1 MRGSF
6 HQQLEEL
13 KLDITRMGTLVEQAL
28 AKSVAA
34 LKASDVDLARQV
46 VAEDQE
52 VNRLH
57 LEIEE
62 RCLQLLAL
70 QQPMAKDLRVVGTAL
85 KLITDLERMADYGVN
100 IARTT
105 IRMASEPLIKPL
117 VDIPQMVDV
126 TMLML
131 REALQAF
138 VHEDV
143 TLALRMIER
152 DHEVDHL
159 FKRVFGELESL
170 MMADPANVK
179 QALQLLF
186 VARGLERTA
195 DHATN
200 LGEWII
206 YMVTGE
212 RKELNN

>member
-6 HQQLEEL
+6 HQELEEL

-28 AKSVAA
+28 ERSVAS
-34 LKASDVDLARQV
+34 LKASDVELAHQV
-46 VAEDQE
+46 VAEDKE
-52 VNRLH
+52 VNRFH
-57 LEIEE
+57 LGIEE
-62 RCLQLLAL
+62 RCLRLLAL
-70 QQPMAKDLRVVGTAL
+70 QQPMAKDLRVIGTAL

-105 IRMASEPLIKPL
+105 IRMSGEPLVKPL
-117 VDIPQMVDV
+117 VDIPRMVDV

-131 REALQAF
+131 REALAAF

-143 TLALRMIER
+143 SMALRMVER

-159 FKRVFGELESL
+159 YKKVFEELEAL
-170 MMADPANVK
+170 MMADPANIR

>member
-6 HQQLEEL
+6 HQELEEL

-28 AKSVAA
+28 ERSVAS
-34 LKASDVDLARQV
+34 LKASDVALAHQV
-46 VAEDQE
+46 VAEDKE
-52 VNRLH
+52 VNRFH
-57 LEIEE
+57 LGIEE
-62 RCLQLLAL
+62 RCLRLLAL
-70 QQPMAKDLRVVGTAL
+70 QQPMAKDLRVIGTAL

-105 IRMASEPLIKPL
+105 IRMSGEPLVKPL
-117 VDIPQMVDV
+117 VDIPRMVDV

-131 REALQAF
+131 REALAAF

-143 TLALRMIER
+143 AMALQMIER

-159 FKRVFGELESL
+159 YKKVFGELESL
-170 MMADPANVK
+170 MMADPVNVR